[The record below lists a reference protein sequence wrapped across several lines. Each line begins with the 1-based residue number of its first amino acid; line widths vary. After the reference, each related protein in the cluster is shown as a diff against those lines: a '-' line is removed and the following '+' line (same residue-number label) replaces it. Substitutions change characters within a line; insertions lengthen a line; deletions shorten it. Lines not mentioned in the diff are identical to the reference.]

1 MIYGR
6 EYIYSSCSYIYLNEC
21 SQQDAA
27 HLLLQ
32 DDLVLGVVVADRDK
46 AGEEHP
52 DEARVAEVLE
62 GQLTQFL
69 QHAGLA
75 ARLHYHLEHTW
86 SKASQSLSQWGGQS
100 VALLVV
106 NHHTVP
112 PTCKSAT
119 KTTHKQP
126 LGGDLGGTASHHAI
140 MGYKTQWWD
149 VLFFFCP
156 NSNSRCAVPWEGNV
170 NSCHD

>member
-1 MIYGR
+1 MSI
-6 EYIYSSCSYIYLNEC
+6 SVLCVWWFSHVYLNEC
-21 SQQDAA
+21 SQQHTA

-32 DDLVLGVVVADRDK
+32 DHLVLVIVVAGRDEG
-46 AGEEHP
+46 GEQHS

-75 ARLHYHLEHTW
+75 ARLHYHLEHTNRER
-86 SKASQSLSQWGGQS
+86 GQS
-100 VALLVV
+100 VTKPVRRPLSGTAGCKSPPCA
-106 NHHTVP
+106 P

-126 LGGDLGGTASHHAI
+126 LGGDQWGTASHYAI

-149 VLFFFCP
+149 VLFFLCTKG
-156 NSNSRCAVPWEGNV
+156 NSIAAVV
-170 NSCHD
+170 